1 MKYSHATC
9 EDRGNNVSAH
19 FPASGLVRL
28 KSIIA
33 PGGPLPISKSSWWA
47 GVKDGRYPKSRK
59 ISSRVTV
66 WKAEEINELLAAI
79 ERGEIWRASSS

>member
-1 MKYSHATC
+1 MLNTINKTAA
-9 EDRGNNVSAH
+9 NPLAKPMAH
-19 FPASGLVRL
+19 FPTTGLVRL

-59 ISSRVTV
+59 ISARVT
-66 WKAEEINELLAAI
+66 A
-79 ERGEIWRASSS
+79 WRAEDILQLLEKIEQGEA

>member
-1 MKYSHATC
+1 MLNTINKTAA
-9 EDRGNNVSAH
+9 NPLVKPMAH
-19 FPASGLVRL
+19 FPTTGLVRL

-59 ISSRVTV
+59 ISARVT
-66 WKAEEINELLAAI
+66 A
-79 ERGEIWRASSS
+79 WRAEDILQLLEKIEQGEA